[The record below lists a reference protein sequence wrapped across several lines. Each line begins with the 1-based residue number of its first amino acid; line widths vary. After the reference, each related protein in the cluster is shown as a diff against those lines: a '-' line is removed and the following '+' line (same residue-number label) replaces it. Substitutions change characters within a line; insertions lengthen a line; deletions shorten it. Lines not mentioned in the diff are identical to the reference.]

1 MSEQIY
7 GLSWAG
13 HVAAAGTSGTLL
25 ADGYSCRSQAKLVDG
40 VKLPHPVQALL
51 ATVRHPTAAAARPEA
66 PAGDTETA
74 GLHQTPADA
83 EAAQMG

>member
-1 MSEQIY
+1 MSERIY

-13 HVAAAGTSGTLL
+13 HVAAAGQSGTLL

-40 VKLPHPVQALL
+40 VRLPHPVQALL
-51 ATVRHPTAAAARPEA
+51 AAIRNPAATAARPEISPRDA
-66 PAGDTETA
+66 ETA
-74 GLHQTPADA
+74 GLHQTPEDA